1 MMGKG
6 LISNLFGL
14 TQNEPLQVWTYRLKE
29 KESASNKY
37 MRFLLNSACWRLL
50 YTYKEYKKPF
60 FYDRETIIS
69 LLDIGDSFEDDY
81 YILEK
86 ESFNP
91 EYFLSSPEAWGT
103 FINSFA
109 NLLMIY
115 REDIESVSK
124 GIARKSKGIVRKYIL
139 GTEFIDQ
146 RAYLRIDFK
155 YMLFFPETLY
165 RQLERG
171 EKPEIGGKYYTPNRS
186 VATLKEYRKVSV
198 EEYEKL
204 MKEMLPRSS
213 EITKNK
219 WEKGLEKANQRG
231 YGYIA
236 IVVFD
241 ENDGREY
248 TYPANALV
256 KVRYI
261 EDLDREELKQ
271 IRPKPEQ
278 RWKLI
283 SRFRD
288 RVASLLKGYS
298 IDLDVKPYTK
308 IEHIAP
314 SFEVVDGGG
323 KIYQI
328 NGSVRKVLETQDW
341 KPIIRNPRISVGFLY
356 LYTNRNSLRDL
367 ENRTRIIENT
377 VLKKV
382 SSLGLHIDRLKPI
395 PIPIPADVKEFSL
408 LPHVGDLEGSNT
420 FLFVLTNA
428 SKLDTEFYTEIKR
441 ELLERSI
448 QSQVIY
454 HRTKVGDKHVV
465 HNLTLGLLGKTGN
478 YPYFLKESS
487 NKVFVGIDLSR
498 KARSSS
504 KGTVNAVGTA
514 IIVDA
519 TNGGTITYRNINVP
533 AGGEA
538 IEEAYVQKLGSMLY
552 EYRNRFIVI
561 HRDGRVSEDEFNA
574 YVEIFSKKYRIGNF
588 ALVSILKSGTPRIFQ
603 LKGKVVENPS
613 KGCAILLSEREAIIS
628 TYEPSLGTHIPLR
641 IKVLYGGDYYSL
653 REAIEDVLRLTL
665 LNFSSFTLNK
675 LPATVAFADRIA
687 WYNLHGIG
695 PEDKDG
701 NLFFL

>member
-1 MMGKG
+1 MTKEG

-14 TQNEPLQVWTYRLKE
+14 TQNEPLRVWIYRLKE
-29 KESASNKY
+29 KESASNEHI
-37 MRFLLNSACWRLL
+37 RFLLNSACWRLL
-50 YTYKEYKKPF
+50 NEYRKPF

-69 LLDIGDSFEDDY
+69 LVDIGDSFEDDY
-81 YILEK
+81 YVLEK
-86 ESFNP
+86 EFFNP
-91 EYFLSSPEAWGT
+91 EYFLSSPEAWST

-115 REDIESVSK
+115 REDLRDIEFESK
-124 GIARKSKGIVRKYIL
+124 GIARKYIL
-139 GTEFIDQ
+139 DTEFIAQ
-146 RAYLRIDFK
+146 RTYLRIDFK
-155 YMLFFPETLY
+155 YMLFSPEKLDE
-165 RQLERG
+165 QLEKG
-171 EKPEIGGKYYTPNRS
+171 GKSEIGGKYYTPNRRI
-186 VATLKEYRKVSV
+186 AILKDCRKVSV
-198 EEYEKL
+198 EEYKKL
-204 MKEMLPRSS
+204 MKEMLQRSS
-213 EITKNK
+213 YEITQKR
-219 WEKGLEKANQRG
+219 WEEGLKKAEQLG

-241 ENDGREY
+241 KYDGREY

-261 EDLDREELKQ
+261 EDLDREELKR

-278 RWKLI
+278 RWELI
-283 SRFRD
+283 KRFRD
-288 RVASLLKGYS
+288 KVESLLREYS
-298 IDLDVKPYTK
+298 IDLDVEPYTK
-308 IEHIAP
+308 IDYIAP
-314 SFEVVDGGG
+314 RFEVVDGGG
-323 KIYQI
+323 RIYQI

-356 LYTNRNSLRDL
+356 LYTNENSFRDL
-367 ENRTRIIENT
+367 EYRTRIIENT
-377 VLKKV
+377 VLKRV
-382 SSLGLHIDRLKPI
+382 SSFGLHVDRLEPI
-395 PIPIPADVKEFSL
+395 RVSLLEYEERSSL
-408 LPHVGDLEGSNT
+408 LPYIENLDGSNR
-420 FLFVLTNA
+420 FLFVLTDT
-428 SKLDTEFYTEIKR
+428 SKLDDELYVDIKR
-441 ELLERSI
+441 DLLEFDI

-454 HRTKVGDKHVV
+454 HRTNVGDRYVV
-465 HNLTLGLLGKTGN
+465 YNLMLGLLGKTGN
-478 YPYFLKESS
+478 YPYFLKDSS

-498 KARSSS
+498 KVRSSS

-519 TNGGTITYRNINVP
+519 SNGGTITYKNINVP

-538 IEEAYVQKLGSMLY
+538 VEKAYVKSLANMLY
-552 EYRNRFIVI
+552 KYKDKFIVI
-561 HRDGRVSEDEFNA
+561 HRDGRMGMDELNA
-574 YVEIFSKKYRIGNF
+574 YVEVFSKQFGRDNF

-603 LKGKVVENPS
+603 MKGNIVKNPS
-613 KGCAILLSEREAIIS
+613 KGCAILLSEREAIVS

-641 IKVLYGGDYYSL
+641 IKVLYGDYPL
-653 REAIEDVLRLTL
+653 NEAIEDVLRLTL

>member
-1 MMGKG
+1 MTKEG

-29 KESASNKY
+29 KEFASNKHI
-37 MRFLLNSACWRLL
+37 RFLLNSACWRLL
-50 YTYKEYKKPF
+50 YTYKEYERPF
-60 FYDRETIIS
+60 FYEGETIIS
-69 LLDIGDSFEDDY
+69 LVDIGDSFEDDY
-81 YILEK
+81 YVLEK

-91 EYFLSSPEAWGT
+91 EYFLSSPQAWGT

-115 REDIESVSK
+115 RKDIESVSK
-124 GIARKSKGIVRKYIL
+124 GIARKYIL

-171 EKPEIGGKYYTPNRS
+171 EQPEIGGKYYTPNRS
-186 VATLKEYRKVSV
+186 VATLKECRKVSV

-213 EITKNK
+213 EITKDR
-219 WEKGLEKANQRG
+219 WEKGLEKAKQRG

-241 ENDGREY
+241 EDDGREY

-261 EDLDREELKQ
+261 EDLDREELQQ
-271 IRPKPEQ
+271 IRPKPRE

-283 SRFRD
+283 SGFRD

-298 IDLDVKPYTK
+298 IALDVEPYTK
-308 IEHIAP
+308 IEYIAP
-314 SFEVVDGGG
+314 RFEVVDGGG

-328 NGSVRKVLETQDW
+328 NGSVWKVLETQDW

-356 LYTNRNSLRDL
+356 LYTNEKSLKDL
-367 ENRTRIIENT
+367 EDRARIIKDA

-382 SSLGLHIDRLKPI
+382 SSRGLHVDSLRPI
-395 PIPIPADVKEFSL
+395 YIHVPSGVRESSL
-408 LPHVGDLEGSNT
+408 LDGIKGLKASNT
-420 FLFVLTNA
+420 FLFVLTDA
-428 SKLDTEFYTEIKR
+428 LKLNNEAYRKIKR
-441 ELLERSI
+441 ILSERRI
-448 QSQVIY
+448 ESQVIY
-454 HRTKVGDKHVV
+454 RKTDVGDKYVV
-465 HNLTLGLLGKTGN
+465 YNLMLGLLGKTGN
-478 YPYFLKESS
+478 YPYFLKEPS

-498 KARSSS
+498 EARSSS
-504 KGTVNAVGTA
+504 KGTLNAVGTA

-519 TNGGTITYRNINVP
+519 ANGGTITCKRIDVP
-533 AGGEA
+533 VGGEA
-538 IEEAYVQKLGSMLY
+538 IEEAYVHKLGSMLY
-552 EYRNRFIVI
+552 EYRDRFIVI
-561 HRDGRVSEDEFNA
+561 HRDGRVSEKELKA
-574 YVEIFSKKYRIGNF
+574 YVEIFRKEYEIEDF
-588 ALVSILKSGTPRIFQ
+588 ALVSIIKSGTPRILQ
-603 LKGKVVENPS
+603 INSNIVGNPP
-613 KGCAILLSEREAIIS
+613 KGCAILLSEREAVIS
-628 TYEPSLGTHIPLR
+628 TYEVKESFGTHIPLR
-641 IKVLYGGDYYSL
+641 IKVLYGDYPL
-653 REAIEDVLRLTL
+653 NEAIEDVLKLTL

-687 WYNLHGIG
+687 WFNLHGIA
-695 PEDKDG
+695 PEDADG

>member
-1 MMGKG
+1 MTKEG

-29 KESASNKY
+29 KESASNKHIK
-37 MRFLLNSACWRLL
+37 FLLNSACWRLL
-50 YTYKEYKKPF
+50 YTYKEYEKPF
-60 FYDRETIIS
+60 FYEGETIIS
-69 LLDIGDSFEDDY
+69 LVDIGDSFEDDY
-81 YILEK
+81 YVLEK

-91 EYFLSSPEAWGT
+91 EYFLSSPKAWNT

-124 GIARKSKGIVRKYIL
+124 GITRKYIL

-171 EKPEIGGKYYTPNRS
+171 EQPKIGGKYYTPNRS
-186 VATLKEYRKVSV
+186 VATLKEYRKVNV

-213 EITKNK
+213 GITKDR
-219 WEKGLEKANQRG
+219 WEKGLEKAKQRG

-241 ENDGREY
+241 EDDGRKY

-261 EDLDREELKQ
+261 EDLDRRELKQ
-271 IRPKPEQ
+271 IRPKPEE

-283 SRFRD
+283 RKFRD
-288 RVASLLKGYS
+288 GVASLLKRYS
-298 IDLDVKPYTK
+298 IDLDEEPYTK
-308 IEHIAP
+308 IEYIAP
-314 SFEVVDGGG
+314 RFEVVDGGG

-328 NGSVRKVLETQDW
+328 NGSVWKVLETQDW

-356 LYTNRNSLRDL
+356 LYTNRNSFRGL
-367 ENRTRIIENT
+367 ENRARIIENT
-377 VLKKV
+377 VLKRV
-382 SSLGLHIDRLKPI
+382 SSFGLHIDRLEPI
-395 PIPIPADVKEFSL
+395 RVPLLEYEERSSL
-408 LPHVGDLEGSNT
+408 LHYIENLDGSNR
-420 FLFVLTNA
+420 FLFVLTDA
-428 SKLDTEFYTEIKR
+428 SKLDHELYLDIKR
-441 ELLERSI
+441 DLLEFDI

-454 HRTKVGDKHVV
+454 HRTNVGDRYVV
-465 HNLTLGLLGKTGN
+465 YNLMLGLLGKTGN
-478 YPYFLKESS
+478 YPYFLKDSS

-498 KARSSS
+498 KVRSSN
-504 KGTVNAVGTA
+504 KGTLNAVGTA

-519 TNGGTITYRNINVP
+519 SNEGTITYKNIKVP

-538 IEEAYVQKLGSMLY
+538 VEKAYVKSLANMLY
-552 EYRNRFIVI
+552 KYKGKFIVI
-561 HRDGRVSEDEFNA
+561 HRDGKMGVDELNA
-574 YVEIFSKKYRIGNF
+574 YVEVFSKQFGIENF

-603 LKGKVVENPS
+603 KKGNVVENPS
-613 KGCAILLSEREAIIS
+613 KGCAILLSKQEAIVS
-628 TYEPSLGTHIPLR
+628 TYEPSIGTHIPLR
-641 IKVLYGGDYYSL
+641 IKVLHDGDYYSL

-687 WYNLHGIG
+687 WYNLHGVG
-695 PEDKDG
+695 PEDRSG

>member
-1 MMGKG
+1 MTKG
-6 LISNLFGL
+6 ELISNLFGL
-14 TQNEPLQVWTYRLKE
+14 TQDEPLQVWTYRLKE
-29 KESASNKY
+29 KESASNKHI
-37 MRFLLNSACWRLL
+37 RFLLNSACWRLL

-60 FYDRETIIS
+60 FYDGETIIS
-69 LLDIGDSFEDDY
+69 LVDIGDSFEDDY
-81 YILEK
+81 YVLEK
-86 ESFNP
+86 EFFNP
-91 EYFLSSPEAWGT
+91 EYFFSSPQAWGT

-115 REDIESVSK
+115 RKDIESVSK
-124 GIARKSKGIVRKYIL
+124 GIARKYTL

-146 RAYLRIDFK
+146 RAYLKIDFK

-171 EKPEIGGKYYTPNRS
+171 EQPEIGGKYYTPNRS
-186 VATLKEYRKVSV
+186 VATLKEYRKVNV

-213 EITKNK
+213 EITKDR
-219 WEKGLEKANQRG
+219 WEKGMEKAKRRG

-241 ENDGREY
+241 EDDGREY

-261 EDLDREELKQ
+261 EDLGREELKQ

-283 SRFRD
+283 RRFRD
-288 RVASLLKGYS
+288 RVASLLREYS
-298 IDLDVKPYTK
+298 MGLDVEPYTK
-308 IEHIAP
+308 IEYIAP
-314 SFEVVDGGG
+314 RFEVVDGGG

-356 LYTNRNSLRDL
+356 LYTNRNSFRDL
-367 ENRTRIIENT
+367 GNRARIIENT
-377 VLKKV
+377 VLKRV
-382 SSLGLHIDRLKPI
+382 SSFGLHVNRLEPI
-395 PIPIPADVKEFSL
+395 LVPLLEYEERSSL
-408 LPHVGDLEGSNT
+408 LPYIENLDGSNR

-428 SKLDTEFYTEIKR
+428 SKLDDELYVDIKR
-441 ELLERSI
+441 DLLEFDI

-454 HRTKVGDKHVV
+454 HRTNVV
-465 HNLTLGLLGKTGN
+465 DRYVVYNLMLGLLGKTGN
-478 YPYFLKESS
+478 YPYFLKDSS

-498 KARSSS
+498 KVRSSN
-504 KGTVNAVGTA
+504 KGTVHAVGTA

-519 TNGGTITYRNINVP
+519 SNGGTITYKNINVP

-538 IEEAYVQKLGSMLY
+538 VEKAYVRSLANMLY
-552 EYRNRFIVI
+552 KYKGKFIVI
-561 HRDGRVSEDEFNA
+561 HRDGRMGVDELNA
-574 YVEIFSKKYRIGNF
+574 YVEVFSKQFGRENF
-588 ALVSILKSGTPRIFQ
+588 ALVSILKSGTPRIFRM
-603 LKGKVVENPS
+603 KGNVVENPS
-613 KGCAILLSEREAIIS
+613 KGCAILLSQQEAIIS
-628 TYEPSLGTHIPLR
+628 TYEPLLGTHIPLR
-641 IKVLYGGDYYSL
+641 IKVLHSDYPL
-653 REAIEDVLRLTL
+653 NEAIEDVLRLTL

-695 PEDKDG
+695 PEDRNG

>member
-1 MMGKG
+1 MTKEG

-14 TQNEPLQVWTYRLKE
+14 IQNEPLQVWVYRLKE
-29 KESASNKY
+29 KESASNKHI
-37 MRFLLNSACWRLL
+37 RFLLNSACWRLL

-60 FYDRETIIS
+60 FYEGETIIS
-69 LLDIGDSFEDDY
+69 LVDIGDSFEDDY
-81 YILEK
+81 YVLEK

-91 EYFLSSPEAWGT
+91 EYFLSSPEAWST

-115 REDIESVSK
+115 RKDIESVSK
-124 GIARKSKGIVRKYIL
+124 GITRKYTL

-146 RAYLRIDFK
+146 RAYLKIDFK

-171 EKPEIGGKYYTPNRS
+171 KQPEIGEKYYTPNRS

-213 EITKNK
+213 EITKDR
-219 WEKGLEKANQRG
+219 WEKGLEKAKQRG

-241 ENDGREY
+241 EDDGREY

-271 IRPKPEQ
+271 IRPTPEQ

-283 SRFRD
+283 SGFRD
-288 RVASLLKGYS
+288 KVVSLLRKYS
-298 IDLDVKPYTK
+298 IGLDVEPYTK
-308 IEHIAP
+308 IEYIVP

-323 KIYQI
+323 KVYQI
-328 NGSVRKVLETQDW
+328 NGSVRKVLETQGW

-356 LYTNRNSLRDL
+356 LYTNRNSFRDL
-367 ENRTRIIENT
+367 ENRARIIENT

-395 PIPIPADVKEFSL
+395 PIPIPIDVKEFSL
-408 LPHVGDLEGSNT
+408 LHHVGELEGSNT

-441 ELLERSI
+441 ELLERGI

-454 HRTKVGDKHVV
+454 YRTKVGDKHVV

-504 KGTVNAVGTA
+504 KGTLNAVGTA

-519 TNGGTITYRNINVP
+519 ANGGTITYRNINVP

-574 YVEIFSKKYRIGNF
+574 YVRIFSKKYRIENF

-603 LKGKVVENPS
+603 MKGNVVENPS
-613 KGCAILLSEREAIIS
+613 KGCAILLSKQEAIIS

-641 IKVLYGGDYYSL
+641 IKVLYAGDYYSL

-687 WYNLHGIG
+687 WYNLHGIA
-695 PEDKDG
+695 PQDADG